1 VSVYAVLQPTVR
13 LVVAQAEIAR
23 NLSTGV
29 SDAIP
34 RALEYA
40 GYACASDFW
49 EDFLSEPREAEDFVH
64 FISRFHL
71 TPTNL
76 DVQAVSMAL
85 RSFLKDA
92 KRIKY
97 PFILTPEDRAEKA
110 LIDPREAVRRLL
122 STLRRRSLIPVE
134 LAQHIERPVLEP
146 SSQAAAPGDEAS
158 SRPNGGR
165 PQAADWYAL
174 EEAFNK
180 EVDLFGLPHKGAE
193 PGWRTAGEWLR
204 ENLGDAEPSKT
215 TVNEHAREMLQRRR
229 ERDGK

>member
-1 VSVYAVLQPTVR
+1 VSVYASLQPTVR

-34 RALEYA
+34 RALDYA

-49 EDFLSEPREAEDFVH
+49 EDFLSEPRVSEEFVH

-71 TPTNL
+71 TPTHL
-76 DVQAVSMAL
+76 DVQAVSTAL
-85 RSFLKDA
+85 GAFFEHA
-92 KRIKY
+92 TRIKY

-122 STLRRRSLIPVE
+122 STPRRRSLIPVE
-134 LAQHIERPVLEP
+134 LAQHIEGPVPEP
-146 SSQAAAPGDEAS
+146 SSQAAASRVESS

-165 PQAADWYAL
+165 PQVADWCAL

-204 ENLGDAEPSKT
+204 ENLGDAEPGKT

-229 ERDGK
+229 ERDGN

>member
-49 EDFLSEPREAEDFVH
+49 EEFLSEPIEAEGFVH

-71 TPTNL
+71 TPTHL

-85 RSFLKDA
+85 QSRLDDA
-92 KRIKY
+92 KRLKY

-110 LIDPREAVRRLL
+110 LIDPRGAVRWLL
-122 STLRRRSLIPVE
+122 SMQRRRSLIPAE
-134 LAQHIERPVLEP
+134 LAQHIEGSKQR
-146 SSQAAAPGDEAS
+146 QAGK
-158 SRPNGGR
+158 GGR
-165 PQAADWYAL
+165 PFAADWPAIEEAL
-174 EEAFNK
+174 EREINLVGFPN
-180 EVDLFGLPHKGAE
+180 KGAGE
-193 PGWRTAGEWLR
+193 GWRTAADVAQWVRGHLD
-204 ENLGDAEPSKT
+204 DASPGPTAE
-215 TVNEHAREMLQRRR
+215 R
-229 ERDGK
+229 ERP

>member
-40 GYACASDFW
+40 DYACASDFW

-71 TPTNL
+71 TPTHL

-85 RSFLKDA
+85 QSFLKDA

-122 STLRRRSLIPVE
+122 STPRRRSLIPVE
-134 LAQHIERPVLEP
+134 LAQHIESPVPEP

-158 SRPNGGR
+158 TGSVSRKAPTARSRGPR
-165 PQAADWYAL
+165 PRQ
-174 EEAFNK
+174 
-180 EVDLFGLPHKGAE
+180 LP
-193 PGWRTAGEWLR
+193 RI
-204 ENLGDAEPSKT
+204 
-215 TVNEHAREMLQRRR
+215 VNEMRASDQLSRLHAMTEEEMAASFNASRDTCRRAR
-229 ERDGK
+229 NEVLSVSKD